1 MNKELKNK
9 INYFNKYGFVILR
22 KVITKKNIDDLFR
35 EIETIKLKAIKTRNK
50 RFYHLT
56 KDKKINTIHNIQKFY
71 KSKILT
77 SLSRISVSQPWPS
90 HPDFQDLASA
100 LEAMILVI

>member
-35 EIETIKLKAIKTRNK
+35 EG
-50 RFYHLT
+50 FSC
-56 KDKKINTIHNIQKFY
+56 F
-71 KSKILT
+71 
-77 SLSRISVSQPWPS
+77 
-90 HPDFQDLASA
+90 
-100 LEAMILVI
+100 